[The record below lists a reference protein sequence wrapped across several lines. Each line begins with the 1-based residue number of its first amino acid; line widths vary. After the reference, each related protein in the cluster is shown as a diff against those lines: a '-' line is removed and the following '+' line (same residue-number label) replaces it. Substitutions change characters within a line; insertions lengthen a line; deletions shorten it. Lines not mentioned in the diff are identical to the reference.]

1 MRRIL
6 LTALL
11 TALGGGVYLA
21 AAPAPKPAS
30 KTAALMQAKLKA
42 IHSIAEGLVV
52 KDFESIEQS
61 AATLAELSSGSDWR
75 HHGDSVYGD
84 YRDQLHRSSQKVAE
98 LARLKNL
105 EGATYGY
112 INLISNCVD
121 CHTHCRD
128 VLHLAE
134 PMPILRPVPDSAHLE
149 EPKLR

>member
-1 MRRIL
+1 MRRFFLTAI

-11 TALGGGVYLA
+11 GGVYLA
-21 AAPAPKPAS
+21 AGDPAPKPAS
-30 KTAALMQAKLKA
+30 ATAALMQAKLKA
-42 IHSIAEGLVV
+42 IHRIAEGLVV

-61 AATLAELSSGSDWR
+61 GATLAELSSGSDWR

-84 YRDQLHRSSQKVAE
+84 YRDQLHRSALKVAE

-134 PMPILRPVPDSAHLE
+134 PMPILRPVPE
-149 EPKLR
+149 E